1 MIPPLIIKLGANKK
15 TSFMK
20 KGNGKKGKNKK
31 AETKNEILIAILSF
45 FSFSRSNIVNPKLR
59 KAGAV
64 KIAAIQINRVKRRA
78 FSLPAIAVTKGNKH
92 QIPAHKIIGII
103 ALRVFSRKPFKDTNR
118 AKQSEAI
125 NAQTED
131 SV

>member
-64 KIAAIQINRVKRRA
+64 KIAAI
-78 FSLPAIAVTKGNKH
+78 
-92 QIPAHKIIGII
+92 
-103 ALRVFSRKPFKDTNR
+103 
-118 AKQSEAI
+118 
-125 NAQTED
+125 
-131 SV
+131 